1 VRPIVFHPEAAL
13 ELQAESV
20 FYNERSAGLGHRLI
34 DQTEHALKLAAA
46 MPGIGSPYLDNTR
59 RVFPKDFPFSIV
71 YYEHGEQ
78 IVVVAVAPF
87 KKKPG
92 YWRHRL

>member
-1 VRPIVFHPEAAL
+1 MRAIVFHPEAIL

-20 FYNERSAGLGHRLI
+20 FYNERSAGLGLRLI

-46 MPGIGSPYLDNTR
+46 MPGIGSPYFDGTR
-59 RVFPKDFPFSIV
+59 RVFPRDFPYSILFH
-71 YYEHGEQ
+71 EHGEQ
-78 IVVVAVAPF
+78 LVVVAIAPF

-92 YWRHRL
+92 YWRRRL

>member
-20 FYNERSAGLGHRLI
+20 FYNERSAGLGLRLI

-92 YWRHRL
+92 YWQHRL